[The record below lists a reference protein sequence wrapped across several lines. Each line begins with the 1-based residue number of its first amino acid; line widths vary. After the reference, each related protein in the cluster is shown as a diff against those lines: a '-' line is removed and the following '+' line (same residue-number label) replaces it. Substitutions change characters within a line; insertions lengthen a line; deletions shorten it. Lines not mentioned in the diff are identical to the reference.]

1 MTILK
6 LYIYS
11 SDETPHLLEVQLGL
25 QATKLKANI
34 RDKVKGWVWS
44 QWKPIFYTHAH
55 THTYSNLK
63 CMRILALNIFGLNLF
78 SALKQTMPFL

>member
-1 MTILK
+1 VTILK

-34 RDKVKGWVWS
+34 RDKAKGWLWS

-55 THTYSNLK
+55 AHTHILK
-63 CMRILALNIFGLNLF
+63 
-78 SALKQTMPFL
+78 LKVHEDTCFKHFWAFFLI